1 MCLLNLVEGA
11 RRLVYYGNEC
21 HHGDHE
27 DCRARKRPA
36 ELVGPD
42 WVNVVVVSQRLGED
56 DSKHDDRLRKNI
68 TPRIYNIISSSC
80 QPLYEQV
87 NEYGYRFVSTC
98 ERLTR
103 MKMGLNIF
111 QHILQNRF
119 GLKRSMSLISR
130 LNLSRPDRG
139 KRVRIRTKF
148 V

>member
-1 MCLLNLVEGA
+1 
-11 RRLVYYGNEC
+11 
-21 HHGDHE
+21 
-27 DCRARKRPA
+27 
-36 ELVGPD
+36 
-42 WVNVVVVSQRLGED
+42 
-56 DSKHDDRLRKNI
+56 
-68 TPRIYNIISSSC
+68 
-80 QPLYEQV
+80 
-87 NEYGYRFVSTC
+87 
-98 ERLTR
+98 